1 MSWFAG
7 ALSTAG
13 FLGDLSNT
21 VANIVTQQQQIAL
34 QRDQLRLNSRA
45 LDIQHQLGLRAQDLS
60 AYLSVEGPVLTYER
74 ARSLGYNHFEAQQM
88 MGHREVIAG
97 GVSVGPRNL
106 TSNPYYMQTNH
117 LQSAMVIPKQFK
129 EGLPGFSLPSPWRGS
144 YDVLQSQ
151 GAAYLPTRGSTQV

>member
-21 VANIVTQQQQIAL
+21 VANIVTQQQQVAL
-34 QRDQLRLNSRA
+34 QREQLKQNKEAMDLQR
-45 LDIQHQLGLRAQDLS
+45 QLGLRAQNLT
-60 AYLSVEGPVLTYER
+60 AYLSVQAPSLQYEA

-88 MGHREVIAG
+88 MGHREVISG

-106 TSNPYYMQTNH
+106 VSNPYYNQTNH
-117 LQSAMVIPKQFK
+117 LFQAIVIPKQFR
-129 EGLPGFSLPSPWRGS
+129 EGLPGFTLPHYRSGS
-144 YDVLQSQ
+144 YDVTQPNV
-151 GAAYLPTRGSTQV
+151 AYVPGRGVSEV